1 MRSRSENFNFYHDDL
16 AFQILLKHCGHGS
29 IIYLSISYYFEMTR
43 IARSCCNI
51 PVRRGRKK
59 ETGIPESIQSDL
71 DRIGGIRR
79 LPAQIPR
86 EKDLETISG
95 VYNALS
101 DPLRLTIMYLIKDQ
115 PLCVCVIKEIIRI
128 ADSKLSYH
136 LTVLKESG
144 LINGEYHG
152 NWNIYSLTDT
162 RRE

>member
-1 MRSRSENFNFYHDDL
+1 
-16 AFQILLKHCGHGS
+16 
-29 IIYLSISYYFEMTR
+29 MTR

-51 PVRRGRKK
+51 PVGGEK
-59 ETGIPESIQSDL
+59 ETGSPNES
-71 DRIGGIRR
+71 DRILTALEGFRHLQVR
-79 LPAQIPR
+79 IPG

-162 RRE
+162 GREYIQITTMV